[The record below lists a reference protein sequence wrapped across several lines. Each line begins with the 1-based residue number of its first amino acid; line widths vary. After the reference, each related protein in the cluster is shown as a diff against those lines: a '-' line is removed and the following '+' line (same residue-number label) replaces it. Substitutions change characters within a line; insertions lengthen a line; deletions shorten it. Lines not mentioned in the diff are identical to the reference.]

1 MPISFRSHTLYR
13 YLIRTC
19 TFLVFCTLFVPAL
32 QAQKVAKYGAD
43 FLAGG
48 VGGRALGMGATH
60 VGVTQDVSAGYWN
73 AAGLVNLEYPEV
85 AYMHAERFSGVVSF
99 DYAGFGVPISAQST
113 VGLTIIRSAVDDI
126 PNTLN
131 AWDVERNQPRP
142 NPENFIER
150 FSAADYAFLLSYARQ
165 LNPHLSLGVTGK
177 IIRRTIGDFANAW
190 GYSFDVSM
198 QYTKGRMVLGANLQD
213 ISTMLQTWSVNRS
226 ELALLEDFGQEI
238 PEGGSVLVLPVARLG
253 AGYVMP
259 QGNNQITLAADLDV
273 AFEGQQSF
281 VLNAGD
287 MSFHPRVGLEYEI
300 QQVVALRAGISRM
313 LFSDTVGGIN
323 VTPNVGAGLRLNQFS
338 IDYGF
343 GDFAGITSDLG
354 YSHRIAAR
362 LSLQQPRLK
371 RPGTE

>member
-19 TFLVFCTLFVPAL
+19 AFLVFCTLFVPAL

-60 VGVTQDVSAGYWN
+60 VGVTEDVSAGYWN

-198 QYTKGRMVLGANLQD
+198 QYAKGRMVLGANLQD

-259 QGNNQITLAADLDV
+259 QGNNRITLAADLDV

-313 LFSDTVGGIN
+313 LFSDTVGGVN